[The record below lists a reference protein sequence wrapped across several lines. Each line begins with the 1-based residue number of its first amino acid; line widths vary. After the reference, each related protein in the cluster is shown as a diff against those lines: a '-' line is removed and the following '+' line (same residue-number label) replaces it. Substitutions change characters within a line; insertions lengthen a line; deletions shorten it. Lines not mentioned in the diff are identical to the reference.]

1 MDSPEGRLTRRSATV
16 TISAPDA
23 SCACFMISI
32 VAYLP
37 VPTISRDEN
46 SLPPRTRF
54 VSLML
59 AAPHRSYDFHP
70 VALAQGGRRVRAL
83 RRPLAVHGHR
93 RDLARDAEVREQA
106 FDAEPVGDLQLL
118 AVHRDPHKRN
128 DRALSGA
135 GAGSIL
141 LPRFPSLGVSRSGSR
156 GPGPHPVLRNPSPP
170 DDSRRIPPGP
180 ARD

>member
-1 MDSPEGRLTRRSATV
+1 MDSPEGRLTRRSATA
-16 TISAPDA
+16 TISPPDA

-83 RRPLAVHGHR
+83 RRHLAVHGHR
-93 RDLARDAEVREQA
+93 RVLARDAEVREQA
-106 FDAEPVGDLQLL
+106 LHAEPVGDLQLL
-118 AVHRDPHKRN
+118 AVHREPHKRN
-128 DRALSGA
+128 GRALSGA
-135 GAGSIL
+135 A
-141 LPRFPSLGVSRSGSR
+141 PRPLAPAPFPSLWF
-156 GPGPHPVLRNPSPP
+156 SP
-170 DDSRRIPPGP
+170 
-180 ARD
+180 